1 MTFSQSIKNCFS
13 NYATFHGRASRSEYW
28 WFALFNV
35 LVYILASAIDTT
47 INSSIFYTI
56 SVLVLFLPT
65 ISVSIR
71 RLHDI
76 NKSGWFYLLF
86 LIPIIG
92 IIILIIWFVKRGT
105 IGPNQFGDDPV
116 LE

>member
-13 NYATFHGRASRSEYW
+13 NYATFNGRASRSEYW

-35 LVYILASAIDTT
+35 LIYIFASIIDTT
-47 INSSIFYTI
+47 INSAIFYTI
-56 SVLVLFLPT
+56 SALALFLPT
-65 ISVSIR
+65 IAVSVR

-86 LIPIIG
+86 LIPVIG
-92 IIILIIWFVKRGT
+92 AIILLIWFTKRGT
-105 IGPNQFGDDPV
+105 IGPNQFGDDPI